1 MQVIFTLVVVFVLGG
16 ALLGYL
22 NGSNNDEKI
31 GSSIMGGF
39 AGWEILKTITTAAL
53 PFIFLVWV
61 VMQCSR

>member
-1 MQVIFTLVVVFVLGG
+1 LGG

-39 AGWEILKTITTAAL
+39 AGWEILKTIITAAL